1 MTDSRSFSLDEFD
14 DEFDPLE
21 DVEEDLEDSEGASD
35 LPPTSTAPTQQPADP
50 AADTRTPEERTADLL
65 KAMAPRR
72 KVLLG
77 ILAFCEEPQ
86 LVDDVNAK
94 VDELQA
100 HNFSVYTAA
109 DLCSLLERAGAL
121 EHVTDE
127 GGSLEDAEEQEPE
140 VVEVDGVEYLEVK
153 KSAPTRWATTAAGMA
168 AVEADRP
175 LDRLNALFAE
185 DETYLPIY
193 KRVLSLCDADGGCTI
208 KALGDAVDKDPLV
221 QKPRLYV
228 AHFVDK
234 LEKCDAVEW
243 VDSWVTTEVGKTGLE
258 ILKDVEDAPATEEE

>member
-1 MTDSRSFSLDEFD
+1 MTDSRNFSLEDFD
-14 DEFDPLE
+14 DDFDPLE
-21 DVEEDLEDSEGASD
+21 DVEEDAEESDGASE
-35 LPPTSTAPTQQPADP
+35 LPPASTTPTEQPAIH
-50 AADTRTPEERTADLL
+50 ADERSAEERTADLL

-86 LVDDVNAK
+86 LVNDVNAK

-109 DLCSLLERAGAL
+109 DLTALLERAGAL

-127 GGSLEDAEEQEPE
+127 GGSLEDVEEQEPE

-153 KSAPTRWATTAAGMA
+153 ESAPTRWVTTAAGMA

-175 LDRLNALFAE
+175 LDRLNELFAE
-185 DETYLPIY
+185 DEHYLPIY
-193 KRVLSLCDADGGCTI
+193 KRVLTLCAVEGGATI
-208 KALGDAVDKDPLV
+208 KALGEAVDKDPLV

-243 VDSWVTTEVGKTGLE
+243 VDSWQTTEVGKTGLE
-258 ILKDVEDAPATEEE
+258 ILKDVEDAPAGEEE

>member
-1 MTDSRSFSLDEFD
+1 MTSSHDFPLDSEFD

-21 DVEEDLEDSEGASD
+21 DVEGDEEDDAATD
-35 LPPTSTAPTQQPADP
+35 LPPTQTTPDQATP
-50 AADTRTPEERTADLL
+50 AAADERSAEERTADLI

-77 ILAFCEEPQ
+77 ILAYCEEPQ

-109 DLCSLLERAGAL
+109 DLTSLLERAGAL

-127 GGSLEDAEEQEPE
+127 GGSLEDVEEQEPE

-153 KSAPTRWATTAAGMA
+153 QSAPTRWVTTAAGMA

-175 LDRLNALFAE
+175 LDRLNDLFAQ
-185 DETYLPIY
+185 DEQYLPIY
-193 KRVLSLCDADGGCTI
+193 KRVLTLCAADGGTTI
-208 KALGDAVDKDPLV
+208 KALGDAVDSDPLV

-243 VDSWVTTEVGKTGLE
+243 VDSWVTTEVGQTGLE
-258 ILKDVEDAPATEEE
+258 ILKDIEDAPAADKEA

>member
-1 MTDSRSFSLDEFD
+1 MTDSRNFSLDEFD

-21 DVEEDLEDSEGASD
+21 DVEEEDDSEDAD
-35 LPPTSTAPTQQPADP
+35 LPPASNAPVQQPAP
-50 AADTRTPEERTADLL
+50 AADERTPEERTQHLL
-65 KAMAPRR
+65 EAMAPRR

-127 GGSLEDAEEQEPE
+127 GDLLEDAEEQEPE

-175 LDRLNALFAE
+175 LDRLNDLFAS
-185 DETYLPIY
+185 DEKYLTIY
-193 KRVLSLCDADGGCTI
+193 KRVLNLCNAEGGSTI
-208 KALGDAVDKDPLV
+208 KTLGDAVDKDPLV

-234 LEKCDAVEW
+234 LEKCDALEW
-243 VDSWVTTEVGKTGLE
+243 VDRWVTTEVGKTGLE
-258 ILKDVEDAPATEEE
+258 ILKDVEDAPTTEEE